1 MKKLKLICTKCD
13 RSFVKF
19 GKEEDFV
26 DSKGIC
32 KPCRTGKETFN
43 KNDPKYKA
51 IKITNIVLL
60 IIFYFIEIIIQETQ
74 GVKTPNAAS
83 VIITFFISRYFI
95 RKIFTND
102 PDFDYKILKTIGVWI
117 VVMIAKAILGM
128 LLLSTI

>member
-43 KNDPKYKA
+43 ENDPKYKA

-60 IIFYFIEIIIQETQ
+60 IIFSFIEIILQETQ
-74 GVKTPNAAS
+74 GDSGILSSAQV
-83 VIITFFISRYFI
+83 VVTFLISRYLI
-95 RKIFTND
+95 RKMFADN
-102 PDFDYKILKTIGVWI
+102 PDFDFKILKTIGVWI
-117 VVMIAKAILGM
+117 LVMFVKSIFFIFLT
-128 LLLSTI
+128 S